1 MKTYQHYING
11 ALCDPASGEWFDSEN
26 PYTGEVWAKIARGNA
41 EDVDRAVTAA
51 KAAFDGDWGATGP
64 TARGKLMV
72 KLAEIIEREAVR
84 LGEIEVRDNGKLI
97 AEMGAQTK
105 YLAEW
110 YRYFGGL
117 ADKIEGAVIPSDK
130 PGIFNFTRYEP
141 LGVIGIIYES
151 RPNVTIDAAGL
162 CIIAGNAAIL
172 RGGSDSQ
179 LTASLLAAIMGDGL
193 AAAGLPRDAV
203 QMVPTTDRQAVG
215 AMLGAV
221 GGIDVLIPRGGR
233 SLVERV
239 QTEARVPVFA
249 HLEGICH
256 LYIHADADPDKA
268 RQIAVNAKMR
278 RTGICGAAETLLIDA
293 AIAKD
298 LLGAIANDLLA
309 AGCALRGDAAAC
321 DLVPAM
327 TPATE
332 TDFYTEYLDAI
343 LSVAIVDNIESA
355 IAHIAK
361 YGSAHTDAIITES
374 ATAAAQFFAEVDS
387 AIVMHNASTQFA
399 DGGEFGMGA
408 EIGIATG
415 RLHARGPVGAAQL
428 TSFKYVVR
436 GNGQTRS

>member
-1 MKTYQHYING
+1 MAQQLDKISDATALIG
-11 ALCDPASGEWFDSEN
+11 AMVTRSHAAQSVLGKSDFASRCAALQAAADEIRTQSAAIL
-26 PYTGEVWAKIARGNA
+26 EVNAKDAA
-41 EDVDRAVTAA
+41 AA
-51 KAAFDGDWGATGP
+51 KASGISGAFIDRLTLNDERVEAMATGLEAMIRLTDP
-64 TARGKLMV
+64 IGHELARWQQP
-72 KLAEIIEREAVR
+72 
-84 LGEIEVRDNGKLI
+84 NGLDI
-97 AEMGAQTK
+97 ARVST
-105 YLAEW
+105 
-110 YRYFGGL
+110 
-117 ADKIEGAVIPSDK
+117 
-130 PGIFNFTRYEP
+130 P

-268 RQIAVNAKMR
+268 RQIALDAKMR

>member
-1 MKTYQHYING
+1 MAQQLDKISDATALIG
-11 ALCDPASGEWFDSEN
+11 AMVTRSRAAQSVLGKSDFASRCAALQAAADQIRTQSAAIL
-26 PYTGEVWAKIARGNA
+26 EVNAK
-41 EDVDRAVTAA
+41 DVAAA
-51 KAAFDGDWGATGP
+51 KASGISGAFIDRLTLNDERVEAMATGLEAMIRLTDP
-64 TARGKLMV
+64 IGHELARWQQP
-72 KLAEIIEREAVR
+72 
-84 LGEIEVRDNGKLI
+84 NGLDI
-97 AEMGAQTK
+97 ARVST
-105 YLAEW
+105 
-110 YRYFGGL
+110 
-117 ADKIEGAVIPSDK
+117 
-130 PGIFNFTRYEP
+130 P

-343 LSVAIVDNIESA
+343 LSVAIVDNIDRPLPISPNMDRRILMRSSPNQPLPQRSFLPRSTA
-355 IAHIAK
+355 RL
-361 YGSAHTDAIITES
+361 SCITPRHNLPM
-374 ATAAAQFFAEVDS
+374 AANLAWAPKLALPPGDYMRV
-387 AIVMHNASTQFA
+387 
-399 DGGEFGMGA
+399 G
-408 EIGIATG
+408 
-415 RLHARGPVGAAQL
+415 LLAR
-428 TSFKYVVR
+428 R
-436 GNGQTRS
+436 N

>member
-1 MKTYQHYING
+1 MTARAKRQLDEYRPKNG
-11 ALCDPASGEWFDSEN
+11 LKNGKDMAQKSDKISDATALIGAIVTRSRAAQSVLGKSDFASRCAALQAAADQIRTQSAAIL
-26 PYTGEVWAKIARGNA
+26 EVNAK
-41 EDVDRAVTAA
+41 DVAAA
-51 KAAFDGDWGATGP
+51 KASGISGAFIDRLTLNDERVEAMATGLEAMIRLTDP
-64 TARGKLMV
+64 IGHELARWQQP
-72 KLAEIIEREAVR
+72 
-84 LGEIEVRDNGKLI
+84 NGLDI
-97 AEMGAQTK
+97 ARVST
-105 YLAEW
+105 
-110 YRYFGGL
+110 
-117 ADKIEGAVIPSDK
+117 
-130 PGIFNFTRYEP
+130 P

-193 AAAGLPRDAV
+193 ATAGLPRDAV

-298 LLGAIANDLLA
+298 LLGAIADDLLG

-343 LSVAIVDNIESA
+343 LSVAIVDDI
-355 IAHIAK
+355 
-361 YGSAHTDAIITES
+361 
-374 ATAAAQFFAEVDS
+374 
-387 AIVMHNASTQFA
+387 
-399 DGGEFGMGA
+399 
-408 EIGIATG
+408 
-415 RLHARGPVGAAQL
+415 
-428 TSFKYVVR
+428 
-436 GNGQTRS
+436 